1 MALAARAP
9 MYMRLA
15 TVALLVA
22 SACRPEKQY
31 VPAPPVP
38 PQPSFVTLVNTTL
51 ARMHQRYGA
60 ARRIEEAIIWGDLA
74 TAQAEAGQL
83 ALLAEP
89 EALPAWQPY
98 FERVS
103 DAAREVEAS
112 GVIASAARRSAE
124 LGAACADCHAAIGG
138 RPVFDT
144 VLPPPAGDSVDAQM
158 RAHGWGASR
167 MWEGLIAPENAR
179 WEEGAGAL
187 VLAPIMISDS
197 EQTRLSDNMVSVRRA
212 MSEHVETIRGY
223 ASKAMTPLT
232 QRERVELYGEMLV
245 TCASCHA
252 LVRDVDLARK

>member
-1 MALAARAP
+1 MGLAAPAR
-9 MYMRLA
+9 MYMRVA
-15 TVALLVA
+15 AAALLVA

-31 VPAPPVP
+31 PPAPAMP
-38 PQPSFVTLVNTTL
+38 PQPSFVTLVNSTL
-51 ARMHQRYGA
+51 ARMHQRYSA

-89 EALPAWQPY
+89 SALPEWQPY
-98 FERVS
+98 FDRVR
-103 DAAREVEAS
+103 DAARELEAS

-144 VLPPPAGDSVDAQM
+144 ILPPPTGDSVDAQM
-158 RAHGWGASR
+158 RAHGWGAAR

-187 VLAPIMISDS
+187 VLSPITISEV
-197 EQTRLSDNMVSVRRA
+197 EQTRLSDNMVSVRNA
-212 MSEHVETIRGY
+212 MGEHVEKIRAY

-232 QRERVELYGEMLV
+232 QRERVDLYGEMLV

-252 LVRDVDLARK
+252 LVRDVDLARQ

>member
-1 MALAARAP
+1 
-9 MYMRLA
+9 MYMRVA

-31 VPAPPVP
+31 APAPPMP
-38 PQPSFVTLVNTTL
+38 PQPSFVTLVNSTL

-60 ARRIEEAIIWGDLA
+60 ARRIEEAILWGDLA
-74 TAQAEAGQL
+74 TAQAEARQL
-83 ALLAEP
+83 ALLDEP
-89 EALPAWQPY
+89 KALPEWQPY

-112 GVIASAARRSAE
+112 GVIASAARRSAA
-124 LGAACADCHAAIGG
+124 LGAACAECHAAIGG

-144 VLPPPAGDSVDAQM
+144 VLQPPVGDSVNAQM
-158 RAHGWGASR
+158 RTHGWGASR
-167 MWEGLIAPENAR
+167 MWEGLIAPENER

-187 VLAPIMISDS
+187 VLAPIMLS
-197 EQTRLSDNMVSVRRA
+197 EGEEARLSDSMVSVRNA
-212 MSEHVETIRGY
+212 MNEHVETIRGY

-232 QRERVELYGEMLV
+232 QRERVDLYGEMLV

-252 LVRDVDLARK
+252 LVRDVGLARK